1 MKWSASFAPALL
13 LVTGLL
19 AGCGSNVA
27 PLDDPASPAASADQ
41 AEVAG
46 VIAQTPEV
54 IEDGEFEL
62 DVAMS
67 FEASAGIDGSL
78 EAIQPLRWWREIRN
92 VERTFEFAFADTDS
106 AGRPRTAVVT
116 VHKRLRGL
124 LHVVAG
130 DPPAEGEPIDTSTV
144 RHITK
149 PLADHWVR
157 RVLLHRVWRE
167 GMDRPRWRVVAT
179 SGVEVGSRDHVT
191 AIQSLRIESAGVDT
205 TITNPLAFQF
215 LRRIVRLEPMAE
227 VRLTATTANAT
238 DLVILYDRHGR
249 HRFRNLG
256 DGTHAIVFRTGLAGG
271 LRHFGVNALSRGTLF
286 DDAAPYDSHAWL
298 LPYAVVPEELAAELP

>member
-1 MKWSASFAPALL
+1 MKWPASLAPALL
-13 LVTGLL
+13 LVSGLL
-19 AGCGSNVA
+19 AGCGNNVS
-27 PLDDPASPAASADQ
+27 PLDDTASPAASADQ

-46 VIAQTPEV
+46 VLAQTPEV

-62 DVAMS
+62 DVTMQLDA
-67 FEASAGIDGSL
+67 EVDLAL
-78 EAIQPLRWWREIRN
+78 EAIQPLRWWREIRS
-92 VERTFEFAFADTDS
+92 VERTFEFTFADTDS
-106 AGRPRTAVVT
+106 VGRPRVAVAT
-116 VHKRLRGL
+116 VHKRLRGV
-124 LHVVAG
+124 LHIVAG
-130 DPPAEGEPIDTSTV
+130 DVPPEGEPVDTSTV

-157 RVLLHRVWRE
+157 RILLHRVWRE

-179 SGVEVGSRDHVT
+179 SGVEVESRDHAT

-205 TITNPLAFQF
+205 TITDPLAFQF

-227 VRLTATTANAT
+227 VRLTATTANAR
-238 DLVILYDRHGR
+238 DLVILYDRRGR

-256 DGTHAIVFRTGLAGG
+256 DGTHAITFRTGLAGG
-271 LRHFGVNALSRGTLF
+271 LRHYGVNALSRGTLF